1 MSIVKSYVM
10 KGCSCG
16 YYGCS
21 RVLCYVWVCV
31 PVVARKQGRPA
42 EIVAVVGRRLLAG
55 GGLT

>member
-1 MSIVKSYVM
+1 M